1 MIFGADVNH
10 PSPGNKD
17 VDSIAAVWFI
27 EILIFIILFMSI

>member
-17 VDSIAAVWFI
+17 VESVAAVSFYG
-27 EILIFIILFMSI
+27 LVFF